1 MLTHEDVWKGIDRLA
16 EMHGMSPSGLARK
29 AGLDPTTFNK
39 SKRKTKE
46 GKARWPS
53 TESLAKILQATGS
66 SMAEFVALIED
77 RRGSRGFGALQR
89 LKAIRLSEVG
99 AGGNFDAAGFP
110 IGERWEEIEFPQ
122 IDDPQAYILELDRD
136 LAPPVYRAGDLVV
149 ISPNSSVRRNDR
161 VLVHL
166 KSGELVV
173 GLLERRTAARVV
185 LRDPIATER
194 ETIFDIEALSWL
206 SRIVWVSQ

>member
-1 MLTHEDVWKGIDRLA
+1 MLTHDDIWKGIDRLA
-16 EMHGMSPSGLARK
+16 ELHGMSPSGLARK
-29 AGLDPTTFNK
+29 AGLDPTTFNR

-77 RRGSRGFGALQR
+77 RRGPGGFGTLQR

-99 AGGNFDAAGFP
+99 IGGNFDAAGFP
-110 IGERWEEIEFPQ
+110 TGDRWEEIEFPQ

-136 LAPPVYRAGDLVV
+136 LAPPVYRSGDLLV

-166 KSGELVV
+166 KNGDLGV
-173 GLLERRTAARVV
+173 GLLERRTAARIV
-185 LRDPIATER
+185 LRDLVATER
-194 ETIFDIEALSWL
+194 ETNFDLEALSWL